1 MTEDNIL
8 LEFEKRIYNNIK
20 WTGDIPLCAEDVVP
34 GKFRTTDYTE
44 EEITE
49 ILGTSFLTW
58 VSWNRLDYKLQDFE
72 QDDTR
77 TWNYSKANDTLDG
90 ELLPGHWRGVFNK
103 YYDTDLPH
111 IRPWEMIGFS
121 EQPIWWTSKYGPAPY
136 TSGNRVLWDD
146 LAAGRIWDGVD
157 TYSVDTKFIRT
168 NLTKVIPVTDE
179 GAIKTPFDVMVK
191 NYDNLS
197 LKKSWVQGD
206 QGPVESVWRK
216 SSSYPFAVM
225 RLLALTKPAEF
236 FALNADRDLYKYDT
250 ALGQY
255 LYNGRTR
262 IKSSDIS
269 IYGENNPKHSYI
281 NWSVDFARKQGIS
294 TSTEIAELLSNI
306 EIQLTYRL
314 AGFSDKEYLKIFTEK
329 TSPNSNN
336 TSLLLPDESYE
347 VFLYNNEIF
356 DQVEFSSVIIQKTA
370 DGYAVYGNSKLQPYF
385 TIFTSIPNGNYK
397 TIKSWC

>member
-1 MTEDNIL
+1 
-8 LEFEKRIYNNIK
+8 
-20 WTGDIPLCAEDVVP
+20 
-34 GKFRTTDYTE
+34 
-44 EEITE
+44 
-49 ILGTSFLTW
+49 
-58 VSWNRLDYKLQDFE
+58 
-72 QDDTR
+72 
-77 TWNYSKANDTLDG
+77 
-90 ELLPGHWRGVFNK
+90 
-103 YYDTDLPH
+103 
-111 IRPWEMIGFS
+111 
-121 EQPIWWTSKYGPAPY
+121 
-136 TSGNRVLWDD
+136 
-146 LAAGRIWDGVD
+146 
-157 TYSVDTKFIRT
+157 
-168 NLTKVIPVTDE
+168 
-179 GAIKTPFDVMVK
+179 
-191 NYDNLS
+191 
-197 LKKSWVQGD
+197 
-206 QGPVESVWRK
+206 
-216 SSSYPFAVM
+216 M

-356 DQVEFSSVIIQKTA
+356 DQVEFSSVIIQKQQTDTQSMVTVNYSHTLLYSLA
-370 DGYAVYGNSKLQPYF
+370 YQMVIIKL
-385 TIFTSIPNGNYK
+385 
-397 TIKSWC
+397 